1 MGVIS
6 RWGEIKAEAKVADI
20 SLPGVITMG
29 FHFIE
34 SMDTLVSLVVD
45 PVAKTPEMRIRAVRI
60 APEM

>member
-1 MGVIS
+1 MT
-6 RWGEIKAEAKVADI
+6 DI

-34 SMDTLVSLVVD
+34 SVDVLVSLVVD